1 MKNNNNKNKIN
12 NNNIIENKNNLPSN
26 NNKHN
31 INNKYLSSFS
41 LNNYFISYSSID
53 DLPNNINIS
62 VYFSELTSIT
72 LLNYNSSFSSLLID
86 QNPLN

>member
-1 MKNNNNKNKIN
+1 MKNINNKNKIN

-53 DLPNNINIS
+53 DLPNNIS
-62 VYFSELTSIT
+62 VYFSELTSIN
-72 LLNYNSSFSSLLID
+72 LFNFN
-86 QNPLN
+86 